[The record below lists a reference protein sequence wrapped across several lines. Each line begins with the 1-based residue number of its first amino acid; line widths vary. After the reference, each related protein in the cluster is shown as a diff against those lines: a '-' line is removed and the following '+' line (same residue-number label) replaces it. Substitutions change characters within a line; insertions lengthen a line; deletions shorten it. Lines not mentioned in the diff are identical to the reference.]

1 MSLKSIASVLAP
13 HAGKVSRT
21 GIGSK
26 AQPSESRARL
36 DTDSSHGKQLITDIE
51 TSQAQ
56 S

>member
-1 MSLKSIASVLAP
+1 MSLKSTASMLPP

-26 AQPSESRARL
+26 AQPSESNARL
-36 DTDSSHGKQLITDIE
+36 DTDSSHGRQLVTDTE